1 MDGCCIGWEGEGEGR
16 LGFLCWWGRG
26 GDNTRT
32 SFPKDFSRSS
42 TDFLY
47 SASASSYFPIIII
60 IGEREEGWELC
71 TMFEVDPCKLVAG
84 R

>member
-1 MDGCCIGWEGEGEGR
+1 MDGCCIGWKEREISVSE
-16 LGFLCWWGRG
+16 LRG
-26 GDNTRT
+26 GGRITRT

-60 IGEREEGWELC
+60 IGEREEGWELF